1 MLITYGVRN
10 NRILWDNYVI
20 YFLEVL
26 DTLSLS
32 LGFLIDKMRV
42 LQRLAQGNSE
52 AEPRGILLWIL
63 PVCLKG
69 YWLILGRGLEGS
81 V

>member
-1 MLITYGVRN
+1 MLVTYGVRN

-52 AEPRGILLWIL
+52 AVSLVVFYYGFYQ
-63 PVCLKG
+63 CALKG
-69 YWLILGRGLEGS
+69 TG
-81 V
+81 

>member
-42 LQRLAQGNSE
+42 LQRLVQGNSE
-52 AEPRGILLWIL
+52 AVSLVVFYYGFYQ
-63 PVCLKG
+63 CALKG
-69 YWLILGRGLEGS
+69 AG
-81 V
+81 

>member
-42 LQRLAQGNSE
+42 LQRLAPGNSE
-52 AEPRGILLWIL
+52 AMSLVVFYYGFYQ
-63 PVCLKG
+63 CALKG
-69 YWLILGRGLEGS
+69 TG
-81 V
+81 